1 MANLATWRQAGVVL
15 LVLVY
20 AGMTVLI
27 RRGILANVEANRRVL
42 TALRAKLGISG
53 PATEAAWSESPA
65 IYYTR
70 VAALASTFYFPI
82 VAIAEGLPLAS
93 QRAFMVQTAFI
104 VYFLN
109 AEGTAYVHVVNG
121 VAFFHSF
128 IQLTVFLQMPAGGVG
143 VDGMHQ
149 RLLFFRSV
157 QTLLQLEQ
165 FDVVCCQFIVMC
177 AVIIGARIEFG
188 LYPLTPPMLLIV
200 LVTLPV
206 SLLCLRGMAVKAVS
220 SSHQSWKAFSLPCLP
235 LLLMFPAF
243 FSPLAE
249 RRHKLFLTLAAF
261 LLAGAL
267 AVIKFSPWIDRTGA
281 LTMSVFTAGSKEA
294 QVTKPAALRRWAWL
308 VFYIFS
314 IQLGA
319 RTVLAP
325 AWTQSVFMGSLTL
338 HAMGVAY
345 VWRQKSRCVA
355 EALIAL
361 AAVLSFMHEEES
373 SIVYLTWVTSWTF
386 FVSMVLQSQE
396 DARGV
401 VVIECNTEDF
411 ISHRLKQKY
420 VVISTAL
427 LQAVESAK
435 EICPETSELEAM
447 EQLPEVMHILQR
459 SLVEALFGHDLCY
472 LSTVARRIGAGSY
485 TGSLRA
491 ASLSQVVVA
500 WRARLPLDVAVSTTD
515 AYDMDLRADWELIW
529 ILVARLS
536 SLRNSAWC
544 NVTLSRGP
552 DVDGVPTVD
561 VHLDRDKRIEVDKVA
576 RVVME
581 YLHASVLGTDVLR
594 IPMALA
600 STTAVDKEVS
610 EYAERLPPGLSFAVL
625 DDNLL
630 SRKFL
635 ERFIQRHF
643 RPRSVVLMGA
653 TADEASAFADHVVEQ
668 QPDVAVFDQMLEY
681 DEMMFGSDVAQDARK
696 HGFKGCAV
704 MYTAN
709 EQAIEQFVN
718 KGVYDGGFS
727 KSLASKSDLV
737 ARAFARAWR
746 KYSQR
751 MQADSGSSQSGSGSD
766 LRKATTTSSL

>member
-1 MANLATWRQAGVVL
+1 MAETLPPWRVVALGLLAAS
-15 LVLVY
+15 Y
-20 AGMTVLI
+20 AAMTLLI
-27 RRGILANVEANRRVL
+27 RRGVLANVRTNRRFI
-42 TALRAKLGISG
+42 AWLRLRTGIPGVASD
-53 PATEAAWSESPA
+53 AAWSESSA

-70 VAALASTFYFPI
+70 MAALASTFYFPI

-93 QRAFMVQTAFI
+93 QRAFVVQTAFI
-104 VYFLN
+104 AYFHN
-109 AEGTAYVHVVNG
+109 AEGSTYVHVVNG
-121 VAFFHSF
+121 IAVLHAITS
-128 IQLTVFLQMPAGGVG
+128 LTVFRAPPPEGVYL
-143 VDGMHQ
+143 

-165 FDVVCCQFIVMC
+165 LDVVFIQFAIQSLVIVGMR
-177 AVIIGARIEFG
+177 VEFG

-206 SLLCLRGMAVKAVS
+206 SLLCIRGVAVKAIA
-220 SSHQSWKAFSLPCLP
+220 SSHQAWKVFSLPCLP
-235 LLLMFPAF
+235 LLIMFPAF
-243 FSPLAE
+243 FSPVAE

-267 AVIKFSPWIDRTGA
+267 AVIKVSPWIDRTGA
-281 LTMSVFTAGSKEA
+281 LTMSVFTAGNKEA
-294 QVTKPAALRRWAWL
+294 QVGKLAALRRWAWL

-319 RTVLAP
+319 RAVLAP
-325 AWTQSVFMGSLTL
+325 AWTQAVFLGSLAA
-338 HAMGVAY
+338 HATGVAY

-361 AAVLSFMHEEES
+361 AAVLSLMREEES

-386 FVSMVLQSQE
+386 FASMVLQSQE
-396 DARGV
+396 DTRGV

-427 LQAVESAK
+427 LQAMESAK
-435 EICPETSELEAM
+435 EISPESEPEAM
-447 EQLPEVMHILQR
+447 ERLPEVMHILQR
-459 SLVEALFGHDLCY
+459 SLVEALFGHDLCH

-485 TGSLRA
+485 AGSLRA

-500 WRARLPLDVAVSTTD
+500 WRARLPLDISVSTTD
-515 AYDMDLRADWELIW
+515 ADDMDLRADWELIW

-544 NVTLSRGP
+544 SVTLSRGP
-552 DVDGVPTVD
+552 DVNGVPAVD
-561 VHLDRDKRIEVDKVA
+561 VRLDRDKTIEVDKVA

-581 YLHASVLGTDVLR
+581 HLHASVLGDDVVR

-625 DDNLL
+625 DDSLL

-635 ERFIQRHF
+635 ERFVQRHF

-653 TADEASAFADHVVEQ
+653 TADEALAFAGHLVEH

-681 DEMMFGSDVAQDARK
+681 DEMMFGSDVAEDARK
-696 HGFKGCAV
+696 RGFKGCAV

-737 ARAFARAWR
+737 ARAFTRAWR

-751 MQADSGSSQSGSGSD
+751 MQADTSSSQSGSGSD
-766 LRKATTTSSL
+766 AVKRSQPTYSSL